1 MANKKLKVGNVP
13 NLRFPGFEGEW
24 EVTELSE
31 LGDFLGGGTPSSWNE
46 DFWRGS
52 IPWVSSSDL
61 SESDI
66 RSVNISRF
74 VTEDAISNS
83 ATKLCQSPVIL
94 VVSRVGVGKVAYSEK
109 VLCTSQDFLNIINF
123 KCNGIFLSYLLSIEM
138 KKAISTVQGTSI
150 KGISSAEIKSKRLS
164 IPQKDE
170 QQKVASFISLIDE
183 RIETQNKIIKELNV
197 LKTTITKRIFSRQL
211 RFKDQDGNDFPEWKN
226 MKLGDIGEVK
236 MCRRIFNDETSLTG
250 EIPFFK
256 IGSFGKVADAF
267 ISQELYLDYRNRY
280 SFPKKG
286 DILISAAGT
295 IGRIVVYKG
304 EDAYYQDSNIVWI
317 DNNNTIVINE
327 FLYYILQIV
336 KYNTEGGTIQRL
348 YNNILKSTK
357 FDCPT
362 LPEQQKITNFLSSI
376 DSKID
381 IENKL
386 LQKLEEQKKFLLHQM
401 FV

>member
-1 MANKKLKVGNVP
+1 M
-13 NLRFPGFEGEW
+13 RFPGFTNEWKEIRLKEVAEFQSGYAFKSDFFSQEGIKLVIPKNFTKNGYGNFDNNISKFSDEIPSLNYKCV
-24 EVTELSE
+24 ENDLLVLLTDLTPTCEL
-31 LGDFLGGGTPSSWNE
+31 LGKPLLVKNE
-46 DFWRGS
+46 DGEIWLNQRIVRLDLKNSVSKQWLLYFLQTESYHKVIKENATGS
-52 IPWVSSSDL
+52 TVRHSSNK
-61 SESDI
+61 I
-66 RSVNISRF
+66 I
-74 VTEDAISNS
+74 
-83 ATKLCQSPVIL
+83 
-94 VVSRVGVGKVAYSEK
+94 G
-109 VLCTSQDFLNIINF
+109 NIILHFPNL
-123 KCNGIFLSYLLSIEM
+123 KEQKKIDGFLALLD
-138 KKAISTVQGTSI
+138 T
-150 KGISSAEIKSKRLS
+150 
-164 IPQKDE
+164 
-170 QQKVASFISLIDE
+170 
-183 RIETQNKIIKELNV
+183 RIQTQNKIIKDLNV

-267 ISQELYLDYRNRY
+267 ISQELYLDYRNRF

-295 IGRIVVYKG
+295 IGRTVVYKG